1 MNPLV
6 SFPEAAILLVSDSP
20 VRTADFSADSG
31 NEIAFSV
38 ILSTFRDSVV
48 AFVDIVHC
56 ISLAMRRRPN

>member
-1 MNPLV
+1 MFRYIIIIIYEVPTSGQSN
-6 SFPEAAILLVSDSP
+6 
-20 VRTADFSADSG
+20 ADFSADSG
-31 NEIAFSV
+31 NEIVLFSV